1 MNEEST
7 PKSHFI
13 KSTIDS
19 IKKWSLKEEPIKQS
33 LSFEEIV
40 KSFVVIIPIHAI
52 LYLWH
57 YYSNFGT
64 QYFLYFN
71 PVDFISV
78 FYHNN
83 LTFLMTMLIIG
94 VLVVYFLLVPDV
106 IKALKNKSN
115 VLLSIPFFVL
125 FLIIFVQWLKI
136 PNTNFY
142 SFIAVGFFV
151 FIIALKYKD
160 TRIIYYSLVFFYL
173 FYTIKLAK
181 DNAIATKNS
190 KPNFTI
196 ILNDNSFALKQ
207 DDKNHKDY
215 FIGKVTDYVF
225 VYSDSLKNV
234 RAIPV
239 SDIKEIRFPLG
250 E

>member
-1 MNEEST
+1 MC
-7 PKSHFI
+7 
-13 KSTIDS
+13 
-19 IKKWSLKEEPIKQS
+19 
-33 LSFEEIV
+33 
-40 KSFVVIIPIHAI
+40 FV
-52 LYLWH
+52 
-57 YYSNFGT
+57 
-64 QYFLYFN
+64 
-71 PVDFISV
+71 
-78 FYHNN
+78 N
-83 LTFLMTMLIIG
+83 LFQ
-94 VLVVYFLLVPDV
+94 D
-106 IKALKNKSN
+106 K
-115 VLLSIPFFVL
+115 
-125 FLIIFVQWLKI
+125 
-136 PNTNFY
+136 TNFY
-142 SFIAVGFFV
+142 LPDHAKGF
-151 FIIALKYKD
+151 A
-160 TRIIYYSLVFFYL
+160 RERGE
-173 FYTIKLAK
+173 